1 MSQTPPFR
9 SRPNLHL
16 SLSTPL
22 IATASQT
29 SHDVPIATSFSASRV
44 RPFAASTTIYSPFRS
59 ASLRPPT
66 PYGDSTHLSPKR
78 SHVPAFLR
86 LGNNWSRYRRVFN
99 GRLLVLLLLLCGIM
113 WWAGGG
119 LEKELEIIRLGAS
132 EIGLGDQR
140 FHVEITKDLQF
151 FPAANPKIHVSRR
164 SHNCDYR

>member
-44 RPFAASTTIYSPFRS
+44 RPFAVSATSYSPFRS
-59 ASLRPPT
+59 AGLKPPT
-66 PYGDSTHLSPKR
+66 PYGDSIHFSPKR
-78 SHVPAFLR
+78 SHVPAFLS
-86 LGNNWSRYRRVFN
+86 LGNNWFRCRRVWN
-99 GRLLVLLLLLCGIM
+99 GRLLVLLILLCGIV
-113 WWAGGG
+113 WWVGGG
-119 LEKELEIIRLGAS
+119 FKEELNIVRLGVS
-132 EIGLGDQR
+132 EFGLGDQS

-164 SHNCDYR
+164 SYLCDHH